1 MSVYIHLKELF
12 WYTGIFDM
20 PQAEILLLAVDN
32 YTNQDAYQ
40 LAPLFEQAEKN
51 ISNWKWLVT
60 YSNCDTKRWYKL

>member
-1 MSVYIHLKELF
+1 
-12 WYTGIFDM
+12 M

-40 LAPLFEQAEKN
+40 LAPLFEQVEKN